1 MCADTGGAYEKDD
14 VLVEA
19 FTETLMTSDD
29 ADATLASATK
39 PAVAATSTATAAN
52 PAAAQ

>member
-39 PAVAATSTATAAN
+39 PVVAATSTATAAN